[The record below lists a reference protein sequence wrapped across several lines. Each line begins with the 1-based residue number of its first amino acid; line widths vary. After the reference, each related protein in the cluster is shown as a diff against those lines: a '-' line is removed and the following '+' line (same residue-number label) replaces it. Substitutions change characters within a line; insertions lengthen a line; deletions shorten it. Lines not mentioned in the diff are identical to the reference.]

1 MDTQGLFFCVLSH
14 ISAASLVSYCL
25 PCIWWFSLKI
35 LCYLKDNNIL
45 RIWHFHSLP
54 LHHSLFFCVSSDIYI
69 LQICIPGSSFQVTFS
84 NFFFSPERNFLW
96 IHNSKVSTSIFSCYC
111 CAVTKLYLFVTPWS
125 AACQASLSLTNS
137 HSLLTHVHW
146 VSDALQPSHP
156 LSPLSVFTFSFPQ
169 HQDLFQRVGFLYPM
183 PKYWSFSFSISP
195 SNEYSRLISLRI
207 DWFDLGVKG
216 TLKSLLRHHS
226 LKAWILWHSAFFMVQ
241 QQYMTTGKTIALT
254 IQTFVGKVTSLL
266 FNMLSRLVIAF
277 LPRSKCLLISWLQV
291 TVHSGSGAQENKT
304 LSLFPRFP
312 HLPWGDGTGCR
323 DPSFLNAEF

>member
-146 VSDALQPSHP
+146 VSDAIKPSH
-156 LSPLSVFTFSFPQ
+156 LFSSPCPPVFYFSQ
-169 HQDLFQRVGFLYPM
+169 HQVISNELALPIRWPQ
-183 PKYWSFSFSISP
+183 YWSFSISP
-195 SNEYSRLISLRI
+195 SNEYSGLISFRM
-207 DWFDLGVKG
+207 DFFDLLAVQRI
-216 TLKSLLRHHS
+216 LKVFNTTRVLEHQFFGAQTYLWFKSHICTWLLEKPHS
-226 LKAWILWHSAFFMVQ
+226 LE
-241 QQYMTTGKTIALT
+241 
-254 IQTFVGKVTSLL
+254 FVGKV
-266 FNMLSRLVIAF
+266 M
-277 LPRSKCLLISWLQV
+277 
-291 TVHSGSGAQENKT
+291 
-304 LSLFPRFP
+304 
-312 HLPWGDGTGCR
+312 TG
-323 DPSFLNAEF
+323 FEYAI